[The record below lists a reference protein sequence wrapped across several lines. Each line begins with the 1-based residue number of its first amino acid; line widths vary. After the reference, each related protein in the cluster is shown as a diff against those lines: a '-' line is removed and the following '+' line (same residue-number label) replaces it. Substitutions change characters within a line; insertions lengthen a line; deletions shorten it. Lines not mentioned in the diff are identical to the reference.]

1 MRSSVLHLAAIFSLC
16 LLSVAASSEA
26 EACEAGAEAH
36 VTFAIRTIGAE
47 APTDD
52 VTVNYHVLPYVAST
66 DGGTTDPC
74 DDDPS
79 DPACDFGGTTDPCD
93 DDPSD
98 PACDSGGATDP
109 CDDDPSDPLCAEVP
123 EEPTP
128 VSGSLQVSWD
138 GTEIFELPA
147 GEGDFEFV
155 LPGYET
161 TVVHR
166 SICGETSVRVTL
178 MSDAASTF
186 SAYVSR
192 WDGQSPAE
200 GAQLTLRGQNERIGE
215 KFEAAV
221 DADGQIQME
230 GIPAGMYAL
239 EAWLPLG
246 NSHEILE
253 LEGIEILQDVHL
265 SIRLRSSVDRPSYR
279 VTCASVDGF
288 TTAWGANTLWL
299 WMMVFGA
306 LVVLRTRYDDK

>member
-1 MRSSVLHLAAIFSLC
+1 MRSSVLHLVAIFSLC

-26 EACEAGAEAH
+26 EACEAGAEAQ

-52 VTVNYHVLPYVAST
+52 VTVNYHILPYVAST
-66 DGGTTDPC
+66 DGGATDPC
-74 DDDPS
+74 DDDPN
-79 DPACDFGGTTDPCD
+79 
-93 DDPSD
+93 D

-109 CDDDPSDPLCAEVP
+109 CDDDPNDPACVDVP

-128 VSGSLQVSWD
+128 VSGSLSVSWD
-138 GTEIFELPA
+138 DTENFELPA

-279 VTCASVDGF
+279 VTCASVNGF

-299 WMMVFGA
+299 WMMILGA